1 MIRGNSDKNM
11 RNQISSKE
19 RIISENNDQSS
30 DNLSGYFPISVN
42 LNQSNNNLININII
56 RCVNRRIQTT
66 KENLPPNKK
75 FYVRKVKKIEGDNQ
89 VEEFDE
95 SKFFP
100 QTKKQQKIEINITPV
115 FQERIFRKTSIVFK
129 DMSKE
134 DLKLVRERDLTP
146 IVERNSKLNKIE
158 RPDFQDDSDADIN
171 KSSNTFQKKISF
183 HDSTNNIINFRSSK
197 ASFHPHHSGFYEI
210 LTDEK
215 SIIKLTPNCKNII
228 FKYLQLKLYFV
239 DKTEDFDLKH
249 VCDLINESKDLGW
262 KEVYCQENISIFRKS
277 QKGNPSIMLK
287 TFAMIENFSKEEVFM
302 AIADVRIRKEWDKVF
317 QEFKI
322 IDNNKDND
330 GKEVLYMS
338 IKVVIFTYL

>member
-1 MIRGNSDKNM
+1 MIRGNSDKNI
-11 RNQISSKE
+11 RNAISSKE
-19 RIISENNDQSS
+19 RIISDINDQSS
-30 DNLSGYFPISVN
+30 DNLSVYFPISVN

-66 KENLPPNKK
+66 KENMPPNKK

-100 QTKKQQKIEINITPV
+100 QTKKQQKTEINITPA

-129 DMSKE
+129 DISKE

-158 RPDFQDDSDADIN
+158 RPDFQDDSDVDIN

-183 HDSTNNIINFRSSK
+183 QDSTNNLINFRSSK
-197 ASFHPHHSGFYEI
+197 ASFHPQHSGFYEI

-228 FKYLQLKLYFV
+228 FKYLTLNY
-239 DKTEDFDLKH
+239 
-249 VCDLINESKDLGW
+249 
-262 KEVYCQENISIFRKS
+262 IF
-277 QKGNPSIMLK
+277 
-287 TFAMIENFSKEEVFM
+287 
-302 AIADVRIRKEWDKVF
+302 
-317 QEFKI
+317 
-322 IDNNKDND
+322 
-330 GKEVLYMS
+330 
-338 IKVVIFTYL
+338 